1 MKKQSL
7 RVSKDNALVQ
17 ASFRLS
23 LTEMHIILYGI
34 GLVNPLQPDFPL
46 SYRIDIDRFAL
57 LFNRKHGQI
66 YKEVKEAVVKRFWE
80 RDFSYIDEKGKTV
93 VLRWLTKMVYEDKSG
108 YVEIKFSE
116 EIQPYL
122 HNLKNT
128 FTAYYLDQVAR
139 FKSIYS
145 VRLYENALM
154 VLNKN
159 KTDKEKFPILLDE
172 IKKQLELENKYNRF
186 CDFKSRVL
194 EKAKKEINL
203 LSDLNFDYKVVKLGR
218 APHQIDFSVSR
229 KQKTLEDKPQK
240 TKISTSILEKAK
252 ALVLE
257 ARTGWDLY
265 AIEEQFYAYI
275 NKAGFP
281 NNIEAAFMGFVKKK
295 VLNKA

>member
-1 MKKQSL
+1 MKKQSM
-7 RVSKDNALVQ
+7 RISKDNALIQ

-34 GLVNPLQPDFPL
+34 ALINPLQPTFPL

-122 HNLKNT
+122 HNLENT
-128 FTAYYLDQVAR
+128 FTAYYIEQIAC

-159 KTDKEKFPILLDE
+159 STDKEKFPILLSD
-172 IKKQLELENKYNRF
+172 IKKQLELEDKYNRF

-194 EKAKKEINL
+194 EKAKKEINQF
-203 LSDLNFDYKVVKLGR
+203 SDLNFDYKVIKLGR
-218 APHQIDFSVSR
+218 APYKIEFSISR
-229 KQKTLEDKPQK
+229 KQKVIENESVK
-240 TKISTSILEKAK
+240 TKVPTSILEKAK
-252 ALVLE
+252 KLILDAG
-257 ARTGWDLY
+257 TGWDLY
-265 AIEEQFYAYI
+265 AIEEQFYSYMQKVGA
-275 NKAGFP
+275 P
-281 NNIEAAFMGFVKKK
+281 NSIEAAFLGFVKKK
-295 VLNKA
+295 ILSKT